1 MHTPPPP
8 HRQPNSPPQIER
20 REPLQ
25 MALLSRD
32 PNEVRSALH
41 EDDTAAILPLR
52 QRCGREPPLVVAT
65 RGRCSSQI
73 VKMLV
78 QAGAVVDDT
87 GSSGLTPLMT
97 IADTKLPTLHQKP
110 SGVKA
115 SRDVHA
121 GPILV
126 PHAPWFDT
134 SGEQT
139 HVHLQPGVSK
149 MSEEKEHCTQAL
161 WLLNVGADPDLLD
174 KRGRTAAQIAQD
186 TGQLQLSYLL
196 GHWRNWE
203 ACRYLHDLWRRQD
216 AKSDGG
222 PCLACFPPDMRGLLC
237 SMLAPWP
244 PTDRKAMND
253 C

>member
-1 MHTPPPP
+1 M
-8 HRQPNSPPQIER
+8 ER

-52 QRCGREPPLVVAT
+52 QRRGREPPLVVAT

-87 GSSGLTPLMT
+87 GFSGLTPLMT
-97 IADTKLPTLHQKP
+97 IADTKLPILQQKP
-110 SGVKA
+110 SGFKA
-115 SRDVHA
+115 GRDVHA
-121 GPILV
+121 V
-126 PHAPWFDT
+126 PSMVAHAPWYD
-134 SGEQT
+134 SAGQQT
-139 HVHLQPGVSK
+139 HVHLQPDVSK
-149 MSEEKEHCTQAL
+149 MCVEKEHCTQAL

-186 TGQLQLSYLL
+186 NGQLQLSYLL
-196 GHWRNWE
+196 GHWRNWD
-203 ACRYLHDLWRRQD
+203 ACRYLHDLWRHED
-216 AKSDGG
+216 AKSHGA
-222 PCLACFPPDMRGLLC
+222 PSLACFPQHMRGLLC

-244 PTDRKAMND
+244 PQIGMQ
-253 C
+253 